1 MPSSSR
7 AHRAE
12 GGGSDLPSRA
22 DDSPRRR
29 PRLDS
34 DPQTPSSRTPGPKR
48 LKPDYS
54 ARQPVMSSKMKGKLP
69 DFVDLTQQNAF
80 RPGAGA
86 KKLVIK
92 NLRAPSNDDSQQ
104 RTEQY
109 YTRARE
115 DLSHALLATFENRHL
130 GAPMERLYIGVE
142 NICRRGEAP
151 SLYKMVQ
158 EMCDTH
164 LRRTILQRIQEEGGA
179 TPIDMARSVL
189 KQWEIWDRCIVRLCG
204 STGNG
209 TPFVADSV
217 DLDPVHLQLS

>member
-12 GGGSDLPSRA
+12 GGGPILPSRA

-34 DPQTPSSRTPGPKR
+34 DPQTPSSRAPGPKR
-48 LKPDYS
+48 LKPDHP
-54 ARQPVMSSKMKGKLP
+54 ARQPPVMSSRMKGKLP
-69 DFVDLTQQNAF
+69 EHDLNAF

-92 NLRAPSNDDSQQ
+92 NLRAPSNETSQQ
-104 RTEQY
+104 RTEERY
-109 YTRARE
+109 YSRARE
-115 DLSHALLATFENRHL
+115 ELSHALLATFENQPL
-130 GAPMERLYIGVE
+130 GAPMERLYMGVE

-164 LRRTILQRIQEEGGA
+164 LRKTVLQRILDEGGA

-189 KQWEIWDRCIVRLCG
+189 KQWEIWDRCIVRIQRLG
-204 STGNG
+204 LEGAQG
-209 TPFVADSV
+209 I
-217 DLDPVHLQLS
+217 